1 MKHMKKY
8 IWFVMMLFIMIGAL
22 SCQGERYRK
31 DRSNRLTSKAER
43 ASDHHA
49 KQAFK
54 LTQRNLDRKD
64 ARQKA
69 SEKRKTK
76 HQQHLNELNARSKVK
91 SGKAS
96 SGKFTIY

>member
-1 MKHMKKY
+1 MKIY
-8 IWFVMMLFIMIGAL
+8 VWLGMIAFLLIGG
-22 SCQGERYRK
+22 SGCQGERYRK

-54 LTQRNLDRKD
+54 LTQHNLDRKES
-64 ARQKA
+64 RQKA
-69 SEKRKTK
+69 SEKRKNK
-76 HQQHLNELNARSKVK
+76 HQQHLNELNAKSKVK
-91 SGKAS
+91 SAKAS